1 MTHFGV
7 ICPTGS
13 HLTAIFALGD
23 ELQKRGHRITFINIL
38 DAQERILAANF
49 EFRGIGV
56 VERPIGSDAKIL
68 AHRGTLSGISSL
80 KDSLRTAHQDM
91 QIILQEAPKVIRSAG
106 IEALLVDQCSPLGGT
121 VADHLNIPFISL
133 CNALPLNREIGIPPM
148 FTSWQYSPSWG
159 AQLKNKLGYILS
171 SILTKSIGNL
181 KTEYRQK
188 WQLPA
193 HTHPNDNYSQLAQL
207 SQQPAEF
214 EFPRPNL
221 PPHFH
226 FTGPYH
232 SAIGREP
239 DTFPWEQLT
248 GQPLVYASMGTIQ
261 NRLFPVFETIAAA
274 CVGLDVQL
282 VISLG
287 GGMPLESM
295 STLPGAPLVV
305 RYAPQLALLQ
315 RAALTITHAGLNTA
329 LESLTYGVPMVAIPI
344 ANDQPGV
351 GARIVWSGCGEMIS
365 ISDLTVA
372 RLRSTIRQVLTQDSY
387 KIQALRLQ
395 SAIQNAGGVKQAANI
410 IESAITTG
418 APVLRDVKQEYQDYP
433 ALT

>member
-13 HLTAIFALGD
+13 HLTATFALGD
-23 ELQKRGHRITFINIL
+23 ELQQRGHQITFINIL
-38 DAQERILAANF
+38 DAQARILAANF
-49 EFRGIGV
+49 EFRAIGV
-56 VERPIGSDAKIL
+56 AERPIGSDAKIL

-91 QIILQEAPKVIRSAG
+91 QIILQEAPQVIRSAG

-133 CNALPLNREIGIPPM
+133 CNALPLNREISIPPM
-148 FTSWQYSPSWG
+148 FTAWEYSPTWG
-159 AQLKNKLGYILS
+159 AQLKNKLGYTLS
-171 SILTKSIGNL
+171 SILTKSITRL

-214 EFPRPNL
+214 EFPRAHL

-232 SAIGREP
+232 SPIGREP

-305 RYAPQLALLQ
+305 RYAPQLALLK

-351 GARIVWSGCGEMIS
+351 AARIVWSGCGEMIS

-372 RLRSTIRQVLTQDSY
+372 RLRSTIRQVMTQDSY
-387 KIQALRLQ
+387 KIQVLRLQ
-395 SAIQNAGGVKQAANI
+395 SAIRNAGGVTQAANV
-410 IESAITTG
+410 IESAMTTR
-418 APVLRDVKQEYQDYP
+418 APILAASPSDATSP
-433 ALT
+433 

>member
-23 ELQKRGHRITFINIL
+23 ELQQRGHRITFINIL
-38 DAQERILAANF
+38 DAQARILAANF
-49 EFRGIGV
+49 EFRGIGLL
-56 VERPIGSDAKIL
+56 ERPIGSDAKIL

-80 KDSLRTAHQDM
+80 KDSLRTAHRDM
-91 QIILQEAPKVIRSAG
+91 QIILQEAPKIIQSAG

-133 CNALPLNREIGIPPM
+133 CNALPLNREISIPPM
-148 FTSWQYSPSWG
+148 FTSWQYSPTWG
-159 AQLKNKLGYILS
+159 AQFRNKLGYALS
-171 SILTKSIGNL
+171 SILTKSISSL
-181 KTEYRQK
+181 KVEYRQK

-193 HTHPNDNYSQLAQL
+193 HSHPNDNYSQLAQL

-214 EFPRPNL
+214 EFPRAHL

-239 DTFPWEQLT
+239 DRFPWEQLT

-295 STLPGAPLVV
+295 ATLPGAPLVV
-305 RYAPQLALLQ
+305 RYAPQLALLK

-351 GARIVWSGCGEMIS
+351 AARIVWSGCGEMIS

-372 RLRSTIRQVLTQDSY
+372 RLRSTIRQVMTQDSY

-395 SAIQNAGGVKQAANI
+395 SAIQNAGGVAQAANV
-410 IESAITTG
+410 IESAITTR
-418 APVLRDVKQEYQDYP
+418 APILAASPSDATSPWHR
-433 ALT
+433 